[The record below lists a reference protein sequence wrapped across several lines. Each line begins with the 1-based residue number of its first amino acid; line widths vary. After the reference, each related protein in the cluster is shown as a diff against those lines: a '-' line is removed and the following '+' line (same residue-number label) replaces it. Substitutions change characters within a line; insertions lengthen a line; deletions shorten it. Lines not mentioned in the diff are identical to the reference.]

1 MIEICKNKRY
11 TTKGDNLEH
20 LPVIFRI
27 LQVANFSSFL
37 KQYKIWFMLR
47 WIRREIW

>member
-11 TTKGDNLEH
+11 ATKGDNLEH

-37 KQYKIWFMLR
+37 KQYKNS
-47 WIRREIW
+47 